1 MSKGRGKKYRNAL
14 KEIEPREYSIE
25 EAIELLKKIKFAR
38 FDESVDLA
46 LKLGVDSKR
55 SDQMVRG
62 TVVLPNGTGK
72 TKRVVVIASGEKVK
86 EAESAGAD
94 FIGGDELIEKI
105 SKGWLDFEAVV
116 TTPDMMK
123 SVSKLGK
130 VLGTRGLMPSP
141 KTGTVT
147 FEIGKAVK
155 EIKSGRVE
163 FRIDKS
169 ANLHASVAKLS
180 FSTEKIVENVKAF
193 IDAVLKAKPPA
204 SKGKY
209 IQSIFVSSTMSPS
222 IKVSLPSVGIK

>member
-1 MSKGRGKKYRNAL
+1 MSKKRGKKYLNAL
-14 KEIEPREYSIE
+14 KEVEQREYSIE
-25 EAIELLKKIKFAR
+25 EAIELLKKIKYSN

-46 LKLGVDSKR
+46 MKLGVDPKR

-72 TKRVVVIASGEKVK
+72 TKRVVVIASGEKIK

-94 FIGGDELIEKI
+94 YIGGEELIEKI

-130 VLGTRGLMPSP
+130 VLGARALMPSP

-147 FEIGKAVK
+147 FDIAKAVK

-180 FSTEKIVENVKAF
+180 FPTEKIVENVKAF
-193 IDAVLKAKPPA
+193 VEAVLKAKPPA

-209 IQSIFVSSTMSPS
+209 IQSLYVSSTMSPS
-222 IKVSLPSVGIK
+222 IKVSLASVGIK

>member
-1 MSKGRGKKYRNAL
+1 MSKKRGKKYQNAL
-14 KEIEPREYSIE
+14 REVEPREYSIE
-25 EAIELLKKIKFAR
+25 EAIELLKKIKYSK

-46 LKLGVDSKR
+46 LKLGVDPKR

-94 FIGGDELIEKI
+94 FVGGEELIEKI

-130 VLGTRGLMPSP
+130 VLGARGLMPSP

-147 FEIGKAVK
+147 FEIAKAVK

-180 FSTEKIVENVKAF
+180 FPTDKIVENVKAF
-193 IDAVLKAKPPA
+193 IEAVLKAKPP
-204 SKGKY
+204 SSRGKY
-209 IQSIFVSSTMSPS
+209 IQSLYVSSTMSPS
-222 IKVSLPSVGIK
+222 VKVSLSSVGVK

>member
-1 MSKGRGKKYRNAL
+1 MSKKRGKKYLNAL
-14 KEIEPREYSIE
+14 KEVEQREYSIE
-25 EAIELLKKIKFAR
+25 EAIELLKKIKYSN

-46 LKLGVDSKR
+46 MKLGVDPKR

-72 TKRVVVIASGEKVK
+72 TKRVVVIASGEKIK

-94 FIGGDELIEKI
+94 YIGGEELIEKI

-130 VLGTRGLMPSP
+130 VLGARGLMPSP

-147 FEIGKAVK
+147 FDIAKAVK

-180 FSTEKIVENVKAF
+180 FPTEKIVENVKAF
-193 IDAVLKAKPPA
+193 VEAVLKAKPPA

-209 IQSIFVSSTMSPS
+209 IQSLYVSSTMSPS
-222 IKVSLPSVGIK
+222 IKVSLASVGIK

>member
-1 MSKGRGKKYRNAL
+1 MSRKRGKKYQNAL
-14 KEIEPREYSIE
+14 REVEPREYSIE
-25 EAIELLKKIKFAR
+25 EAIELLKKIKYSK
-38 FDESVDLA
+38 FDESVDLV
-46 LKLGVDSKR
+46 LKLGVDPKR

-72 TKRVVVIASGEKVK
+72 TKRVVVIASGEKIK

-94 FIGGDELIEKI
+94 FVGGEELIEKI

-130 VLGTRGLMPSP
+130 VLGARGLMPSP

-147 FEIGKAVK
+147 FEIAKAVK

-180 FSTEKIVENVKAF
+180 FPTDKIVENVKAF
-193 IDAVLKAKPPA
+193 IEAVLKAKPPA
-204 SKGKY
+204 SRGKY
-209 IQSIFVSSTMSPS
+209 IQSLYVSSTMSPS
-222 IKVSLPSVGIK
+222 IKVSLSSVGVK

>member
-1 MSKGRGKKYRNAL
+1 MSRKRGKKYQNAL
-14 KEIEPREYSIE
+14 KEVELKEYSIE
-25 EAIELLKKIKFAR
+25 EAIELLKKIKYSK

-46 LKLGVDSKR
+46 LKLGVDPKR

-72 TKRVVVIASGEKVK
+72 SKRVVVIASGEKVK

-94 FIGGDELIEKI
+94 YIGGEELIEKI

-130 VLGTRGLMPSP
+130 VLGARGLMPSP

-147 FEIGKAVK
+147 FEIAKAVK

-169 ANLHASVAKLS
+169 ANLHASVARLS
-180 FSTEKIVENVKAF
+180 FPTDKIVENIKAF
-193 IDAVLKAKPPA
+193 IEAVLKAKPPA

-209 IQSIFVSSTMSPS
+209 IQFLYVSSTMSPS
-222 IKVSLPSVGIK
+222 IRVSLPSVGIK

>member
-1 MSKGRGKKYRNAL
+1 MSRKRGKRYQNAL
-14 KEIEPREYSIE
+14 QEVELREYPIE
-25 EAIELLKKIKFAR
+25 EAVELLKKIKYSK
-38 FDESVDLA
+38 FDESVDVV
-46 LKLGVDSKR
+46 LKLGVDPKR

-94 FIGGDELIEKI
+94 FTGGEELIEKI

-123 SVSKLGK
+123 GVSKLGK
-130 VLGTRGLMPSP
+130 VLGARGLMPSP

-147 FEIGKAVK
+147 FEIAKAVK

-180 FSTEKIVENVKAF
+180 FSADKIVENVKAF
-193 IDAVLKAKPPA
+193 IEAVLKAKPSA

-209 IQSIFVSSTMSPS
+209 IQSLYVSSTMSPS
-222 IKVSLPSVGIK
+222 IKVSLSSVGIK

>member
-1 MSKGRGKKYRNAL
+1 MSKKRGKKYENAL
-14 KEIEPREYSIE
+14 KEVEQREYSIE
-25 EAIELLKKIKFAR
+25 EAIELLKKIKYTK
-38 FDESVDLA
+38 FDESVDIA
-46 LKLGVDSKR
+46 MKLGVDPKR

-72 TKRVVVIASGEKVK
+72 TKRVVVIASGERVK

-94 FIGGDELIEKI
+94 FIGGEELIEKI

-130 VLGTRGLMPSP
+130 ILGARGLMPSP

-147 FEIGKAVK
+147 FEIAKAVK

-180 FSTEKIVENVKAF
+180 FPTEKIVENVKAF
-193 IDAVLKAKPPA
+193 IEAVLKSKPPA

-209 IQSIFVSSTMSPS
+209 IQSLYISSTMSPS
-222 IKVSLPSVGIK
+222 IKVSLASVGIK

>member
-1 MSKGRGKKYRNAL
+1 MSRKRGKKYENAL
-14 KEIEPREYSIE
+14 KEVELKEYSIE
-25 EAIELLKKIKFAR
+25 EAIELLKKIKYSK

-46 LKLGVDSKR
+46 LKLGVDPKR

-72 TKRVVVIASGEKVK
+72 SKRVVVIASGEKVK

-94 FIGGDELIEKI
+94 YIGGEELIEKI

-130 VLGTRGLMPSP
+130 VLGARGLMPSP

-147 FEIGKAVK
+147 FEIAKAVK

-180 FSTEKIVENVKAF
+180 FPTDKIVENIKAF
-193 IDAVLKAKPPA
+193 IEAVLKAKPPA

-209 IQSIFVSSTMSPS
+209 IQFLYVSSTMSPS
-222 IKVSLPSVGIK
+222 IRVSLPSVGIK

>member
-1 MSKGRGKKYRNAL
+1 MSKKRGKKYQNAL
-14 KEIEPREYSIE
+14 KEVEQREYPIE
-25 EAIELLKKIKFAR
+25 EAIELLKKIKFAK

-46 LKLGVDSKR
+46 LKLGVDPKR

-130 VLGTRGLMPSP
+130 ILGARGLMPSP

-169 ANLHASVAKLS
+169 ANLHASIAKLS
-180 FSTEKIVENVKAF
+180 FPTEKIVENIKAF

-209 IQSIFVSSTMSPS
+209 IQALFVSSTMSPS
-222 IKVSLPSVGIK
+222 IKVSLSSVGIK

>member
-1 MSKGRGKKYRNAL
+1 MSRKRGKKYQKAL
-14 KEIEPREYSIE
+14 QEVELREYPIE
-25 EAIELLKKIKFAR
+25 EAIELLKKIKYSK
-38 FDESVDLA
+38 FDESVDVV
-46 LKLGVDSKR
+46 LKLGVDPRR

-86 EAESAGAD
+86 EAESTGAD
-94 FIGGDELIEKI
+94 FIGGEELIEKI

-130 VLGTRGLMPSP
+130 VLGARGLMPSP

-147 FEIGKAVK
+147 FEIAKAVK
-155 EIKSGRVE
+155 EIKSGRIE

-169 ANLHASVAKLS
+169 ANLHASVAKIS
-180 FSTEKIVENVKAF
+180 FPTDKIVENVKAF
-193 IDAVLKAKPPA
+193 IEAVLKSKPSA

-209 IQSIFVSSTMSPS
+209 IQFLYVSSTMSPS
-222 IKVSLPSVGIK
+222 IRVSLPSVGIK

>member
-1 MSKGRGKKYRNAL
+1 MSKKRGKKYQNAL
-14 KEIEPREYSIE
+14 KEVEPREYTLE
-25 EAIELLKKIKFAR
+25 EAIELLKKIKFTK
-38 FDESVDLA
+38 FDESVDIA
-46 LKLGVDSKR
+46 MKLGVDPKR

-72 TKRVVVIASGEKVK
+72 TKRVVVIASGEKIK

-94 FIGGDELIEKI
+94 YIGGEELIEKI

-130 VLGTRGLMPSP
+130 VLGARGLMPSP

-147 FEIGKAVK
+147 FEIAKAVK
-155 EIKSGRVE
+155 EIKSGKVE
-163 FRIDKS
+163 FRIDKA

-180 FSTEKIVENVKAF
+180 FPTDKIVENVKALVE
-193 IDAVLKAKPPA
+193 AVLKAKPPGA
-204 SKGKY
+204 KGKY
-209 IQSIFVSSTMSPS
+209 IQSLYISSTMSPS
-222 IKVSLPSVGIK
+222 IKVSLASVGIK

>member
-1 MSKGRGKKYRNAL
+1 MSKERGKKYQNAL
-14 KEIEPREYSIE
+14 KEVEPREYPIE
-25 EAIELLKKIKFAR
+25 EAIELLKKIKFAK

-46 LKLGVDSKR
+46 LKLGVDPKR

-72 TKRVVVIASGEKVK
+72 RRRVVVIASGEKVK

-130 VLGTRGLMPSP
+130 ILGARGLMPSP

-180 FSTEKIVENVKAF
+180 FPTEKIVENVKAF

-209 IQSIFVSSTMSPS
+209 IQSLFVSSTMSPS
-222 IKVSLPSVGIK
+222 IKVSLSSVGIK

>member
-1 MSKGRGKKYRNAL
+1 MSKKRGKKYHNAL
-14 KEIEPREYSIE
+14 KEVEPREYSIE
-25 EAIELLKKIKFAR
+25 EAIELIKKIKYSK
-38 FDESVDLA
+38 FDESIDIA
-46 LKLGVDSKR
+46 LKLGVDPKR

-94 FIGGDELIEKI
+94 FIGGEELIEKI
-105 SKGWLDFEAVV
+105 LKGWLEFEAVV

-123 SVSKLGK
+123 IVSKLGK
-130 VLGTRGLMPSP
+130 ILGARGLMPSP

-147 FEIGKAVK
+147 FEIAKAVK

-163 FRIDKS
+163 FRIDKA
-169 ANLHASVAKLS
+169 ANLHVSVAKIS
-180 FSTEKIVENVKAF
+180 FPTEKIVENVKAF
-193 IDAVLKAKPPA
+193 IEAVMKAKPSA

-209 IQSIFVSSTMSPS
+209 IQSLYLSSTMSPS
-222 IKVSLPSVGIK
+222 LKVSLPSVGIK